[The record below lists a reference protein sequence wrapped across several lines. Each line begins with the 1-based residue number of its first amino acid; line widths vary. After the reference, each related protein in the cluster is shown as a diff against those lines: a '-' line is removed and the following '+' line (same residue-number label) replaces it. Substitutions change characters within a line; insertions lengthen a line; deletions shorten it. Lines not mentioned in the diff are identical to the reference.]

1 LFVGLPITL
10 SEMILSDIMAVKTF
24 VLPLDLKGETVLPGV
39 NYIEFCFLLVMFL
52 TVCYHFLAQSFLK
65 YYEKL
70 MIFAHGKLL
79 WVYVALVIYLVTIDT
94 MFNPVYMPRY
104 LMFMALMTLGGI
116 WLLRRQ
122 ISVLPLIFGFVLGD
136 MITWAVYNFYRINF
150 Y

>member
-1 LFVGLPITL
+1 
-10 SEMILSDIMAVKTF
+10 
-24 VLPLDLKGETVLPGV
+24 
-39 NYIEFCFLLVMFL
+39 
-52 TVCYHFLAQSFLK
+52 
-65 YYEKL
+65 

-116 WLLRRQ
+116 WLLKRQ